1 MVTARGMKLG
11 HALRAARLAKGMT
24 QEQAAYWAHTSRSQI
39 SNYETQDHEPSL
51 RSLRMLADV
60 YGCTVASL
68 INEEPMTMD
77 CLTRTERA
85 VIELIRSEP

>member
-1 MVTARGMKLG
+1 MKLG
-11 HALRAARLAKGMT
+11 QALRNARLRVKMT

-68 INEEPMTMD
+68 ISDEPMTMD
-77 CLTRTERA
+77 VLTRRERA
-85 VIELIRSEP
+85 VVELMRSEP